1 MIDKN
6 NILEIFPTPLYVVT
20 DVLTEEE
27 NDELVNHILS
37 IQDRE
42 VGKGKDLWHSGI
54 GSPKN
59 SFGLDIKVKQF
70 DLILQRAHFH
80 VGQYAKTLDADV
92 RIDHMHKQWWW
103 NVYDN
108 HNYQEYHSHVP
119 HLFSGVY
126 YARVP
131 IGSSD
136 IKLRHPAWNV
146 NMPHVN
152 QNKYNSDTCN
162 FKLYD
167 RVMIIFPSTL
177 LHCVPSGE
185 NTEPR
190 ISFSFN
196 YG

>member
-1 MIDKN
+1 MID

-59 SFGLDIKVKQF
+59 SFGLDIKDKQF

-80 VGQYAKTLDADV
+80 VGQYTKTLDSNV
-92 RIDHMHKQWWW
+92 RIDHLHKEWWW
-103 NVYDN
+103 NIYDN

-126 YARVP
+126 YAKVP
-131 IGSSD
+131 PGSSD
-136 IKLRHPAWNV
+136 IKFRHPAWSLYI
-146 NMPHVN
+146 PHQN
-152 QNKYNSDTCN
+152 QTAYNSDACN
-162 FKLYD
+162 FKLYE
-167 RVMIIFPSTL
+167 RVMIIFPSSL
-177 LHCVPSGE
+177 LHCVACGQ

>member
-42 VGKGKDLWHSGI
+42 VGKGKDLWHSGV

-59 SFGLDIKVKQF
+59 SFGLELKDKEF

-80 VGQYAKTLDADV
+80 VGQYVKTLDADV

-131 IGSSD
+131 KGSSD
-136 IKLRHPAWNV
+136 IKLRHPGWNI
-146 NMPHVN
+146 NIPHVN

-162 FKLYD
+162 FKLYE

>member
-42 VGKGKDLWHSGI
+42 VGKGKDLWHSGV

-59 SFGLDIKVKQF
+59 SFGLELKDKEF
-70 DLILQRAHFH
+70 DLILERAHLH
-80 VGQYAKTLDADV
+80 VGQYVNTLNADV

-103 NVYDN
+103 NVYGN

-131 IGSSD
+131 KGSSD
-136 IKLRHPAWNV
+136 IKLRHPAWNI
-146 NMPHVN
+146 NLPHIN

-162 FKLYD
+162 FKLYE

>member
-1 MIDKN
+1 MID

-59 SFGLDIKVKQF
+59 SFGLDIKDKQF

-80 VGQYAKTLDADV
+80 VGQYTKTLDSNV
-92 RIDHMHKQWWW
+92 RIDHLHKEWCW
-103 NVYDN
+103 NIYDN

-126 YARVP
+126 YAKVP
-131 IGSSD
+131 VGSSD
-136 IKLRHPAWNV
+136 IKLRHPAWNI
-146 NMPHVN
+146 NIPHAN

-167 RVMIIFPSTL
+167 RIMLIFPSTL

-190 ISFSFN
+190 ISLSFN

>member
-1 MIDKN
+1 MIDEN

-20 DVLTEEE
+20 DVLSEEE
-27 NDELVNHILS
+27 NDELVDYILS

-42 VGKGKDLWHSGI
+42 VGRGKDLWHSGV

-59 SFGLDIKVKQF
+59 SFGLELKDKEF
-70 DLILQRAHFH
+70 DLILKRAHFH
-80 VGQYAKTLDADV
+80 VGQYIKTLDADV

-103 NVYDN
+103 NVYGN

-131 IGSSD
+131 KGSSD
-136 IKLRHPAWNV
+136 IKLRHPAWNI
-146 NMPHVN
+146 NIPHIN

-162 FKLYD
+162 FKLYE

>member
-20 DVLTEEE
+20 DVLTKEE
-27 NDELVNHILS
+27 NSELVDHILS

-42 VGKGKDLWHSGI
+42 VGKGKDCWHSGI

-59 SFGLDIKVKQF
+59 SFGLELKDREF
-70 DLILQRAHFH
+70 DLILKRAHFH
-80 VGQYAKTLDADV
+80 VGEYIKTLNANVNLNYMD
-92 RIDHMHKQWWW
+92 KEWWW
-103 NVYDN
+103 NVYYK
-108 HNYQEYHSHVP
+108 HNYQEYHSHTP

-126 YARVP
+126 YAKVP
-131 IGSSD
+131 VGSSD
-136 IKLRHPAWNV
+136 IKFRHPIWNLGI
-146 NMPHVN
+146 PHINEN
-152 QNKYNSDTCN
+152 QYNSDHAV
-162 FKLYD
+162 FKCYD
-167 RVMIIFPSTL
+167 RSMIIFPSTL

>member
-27 NDELVNHILS
+27 NDKLVNHILS

-42 VGKGKDLWHSGI
+42 VGKGKDLWHSGV

-59 SFGLDIKVKQF
+59 SFGLELKDKEF
-70 DLILQRAHFH
+70 DLILKRAHFH
-80 VGQYAKTLDADV
+80 VGEYIKTLDADV
-92 RIDHMHKQWWW
+92 RLDYMNKEWWW
-103 NVYDN
+103 NVYDKQ
-108 HNYQEYHSHVP
+108 NYQEYHNHAP

-131 IGSSD
+131 KGSSD
-136 IKLRHPAWNV
+136 IKLRHPAWNI
-146 NMPHVN
+146 NIPHIN

-162 FKLYD
+162 FKLYE

>member
-1 MIDKN
+1 MID

-59 SFGLDIKVKQF
+59 SFGLDIKDKQF

-80 VGQYAKTLDADV
+80 VGQYTKTLDSNV
-92 RIDHMHKQWWW
+92 RIDHLHKEWWW
-103 NVYDN
+103 NIYDN

-131 IGSSD
+131 MGSSD
-136 IKLRHPAWNV
+136 IKLRHPAWNI
-146 NMPHVN
+146 NIPHIN
-152 QNKYNSDTCN
+152 QNQYNSDTCN
-162 FKLYD
+162 FKLYE

>member
-59 SFGLDIKVKQF
+59 SFGLDIKDKQF

-80 VGQYAKTLDADV
+80 VGQYTKTLDSNV
-92 RIDHMHKQWWW
+92 RIDHLHKEWWW
-103 NVYDN
+103 NIYDN

-131 IGSSD
+131 MGSSD
-136 IKLRHPAWNV
+136 IKLRHPAWNI
-146 NMPHVN
+146 NIPHAN

-167 RVMIIFPSTL
+167 RIMLIFPSTL

-190 ISFSFN
+190 ISLSFN

>member
-20 DVLTEEE
+20 DVLSEEE
-27 NDELVNHILS
+27 NDELVDYILS

-42 VGKGKDLWHSGI
+42 VGRGKDLWHSGV

-59 SFGLDIKVKQF
+59 SFGLELKDKEF
-70 DLILQRAHFH
+70 DLILKRAHFH
-80 VGQYAKTLDADV
+80 VGEYIKTLNADV
-92 RIDHMHKQWWW
+92 RLDYMNKEWWW
-103 NVYDN
+103 NVYDKQ
-108 HNYQEYHSHVP
+108 NYQEYHNHAP

-131 IGSSD
+131 TGSSD
-136 IKLRHPAWNV
+136 IKLRHPAWNI
-146 NMPHVN
+146 NIPHIN
-152 QNKYNSDTCN
+152 QNQYNSDTCN
-162 FKLYD
+162 FKLYE

>member
-59 SFGLDIKVKQF
+59 SFGLDIKDKQF

-80 VGQYAKTLDADV
+80 IGQYAKTLDADV

-108 HNYQEYHSHVP
+108 HNYREYHSHVP

>member
-1 MIDKN
+1 MID

-59 SFGLDIKVKQF
+59 SFGLDIKDKQF

-80 VGQYAKTLDADV
+80 VGQYTKTLDSNV
-92 RIDHMHKQWWW
+92 RIDHLHKEWWW
-103 NVYDN
+103 NIYDN

-131 IGSSD
+131 MGSSD
-136 IKLRHPAWNV
+136 IKLRHPAWNI
-146 NMPHVN
+146 NIPHAN

-167 RVMIIFPSTL
+167 RIMLIFPSTL

-190 ISFSFN
+190 ISLSFN

>member
-1 MIDKN
+1 MID

-59 SFGLDIKVKQF
+59 SFGLDIKDKQF

-80 VGQYAKTLDADV
+80 VGQYTKTLDSNV
-92 RIDHMHKQWWW
+92 RIDHLHKEWWW
-103 NVYDN
+103 NIYDN

-131 IGSSD
+131 KGSSD
-136 IKLRHPAWNV
+136 IKLRHPAWNI
-146 NMPHVN
+146 NIPHAN

-167 RVMIIFPSTL
+167 RIMLIFPSTL

>member
-1 MIDKN
+1 MID

-59 SFGLDIKVKQF
+59 SFGLDIKDKQF

-80 VGQYAKTLDADV
+80 VGQYTQTLDSNV
-92 RIDHMHKQWWW
+92 RIDHLHKEWWW
-103 NVYDN
+103 NIYDN

-126 YARVP
+126 YAKVP
-131 IGSSD
+131 MGSSD
-136 IKLRHPAWNV
+136 IKLRHPAWNI
-146 NMPHVN
+146 NIPHAN

-167 RVMIIFPSTL
+167 RIMLIFPSTL

-190 ISFSFN
+190 ISLSFN

>member
-1 MIDKN
+1 MIDEN

-20 DVLTEEE
+20 DVLSEEE
-27 NDELVNHILS
+27 NDELVDYILS

-42 VGKGKDLWHSGI
+42 VGRGKDLWHSGV

-59 SFGLDIKVKQF
+59 SFGLELKDKEF
-70 DLILQRAHFH
+70 DLILKRAHFH
-80 VGQYAKTLDADV
+80 VGEYIKTLNADV
-92 RIDHMHKQWWW
+92 RLDYMNKEWWW
-103 NVYDN
+103 NVYDKQ
-108 HNYQEYHSHVP
+108 NYQEYHNHAP

-131 IGSSD
+131 TGSSD
-136 IKLRHPAWNV
+136 IKFRHPAWSLYI
-146 NMPHVN
+146 PHQN
-152 QNKYNSDTCN
+152 QTAYNSDACN
-162 FKLYD
+162 FKLYE
-167 RVMIIFPSTL
+167 RVMIIFPSSL
-177 LHCVPSGE
+177 LHCVACGQ

>member
-1 MIDKN
+1 MID

-59 SFGLDIKVKQF
+59 SFGLDIKDKQF

-80 VGQYAKTLDADV
+80 VGQYTKTLDSNV
-92 RIDHMHKQWWW
+92 RIDHLHKEWWW
-103 NVYDN
+103 NIYDN

-131 IGSSD
+131 KGSSD
-136 IKLRHPAWNV
+136 IKLRHPAWNI
-146 NMPHVN
+146 NIPHAN

-167 RVMIIFPSTL
+167 RIMLIFPSTL

-190 ISFSFN
+190 ISLSFN

>member
-1 MIDKN
+1 MID

-59 SFGLDIKVKQF
+59 SFGLDIKDKQF

-80 VGQYAKTLDADV
+80 VGQYTKTLDSNV
-92 RIDHMHKQWWW
+92 RIDHLHKEWWW
-103 NVYDN
+103 NIYDN

-131 IGSSD
+131 TGSSD
-136 IKLRHPAWNV
+136 IKLRHPAWNI
-146 NMPHVN
+146 NIPHAN

-167 RVMIIFPSTL
+167 RIMLIFPSTL

-190 ISFSFN
+190 ISLSFN